1 MRMSDSKLR
10 QFRMREVRSTSL
22 VLLSAKTRFAP
33 LDVILHAAY
42 SLRIRRNPS
51 YFTSRA
57 VTRHE
62 DFSAIYIMVS
72 AVRIVI
78 SICDPILNIMDANIG
93 ESYSCGAFTKH
104 YRFHLFRN
112 VARNTFRAVPFS
124 LDLFFRKVCFS
135 SLRPR

>member
-1 MRMSDSKLR
+1 MRMSGSKLR

-62 DFSAIYIMVS
+62 DFSAIYNGKRRPYCHFDLRSHIEHYGREYWRELF
-72 AVRIVI
+72 VRRIHEALSIPFI
-78 SICDPILNIMDANIG
+78 SKCCA
-93 ESYSCGAFTKH
+93 
-104 YRFHLFRN
+104 
-112 VARNTFRAVPFS
+112 
-124 LDLFFRKVCFS
+124 
-135 SLRPR
+135 